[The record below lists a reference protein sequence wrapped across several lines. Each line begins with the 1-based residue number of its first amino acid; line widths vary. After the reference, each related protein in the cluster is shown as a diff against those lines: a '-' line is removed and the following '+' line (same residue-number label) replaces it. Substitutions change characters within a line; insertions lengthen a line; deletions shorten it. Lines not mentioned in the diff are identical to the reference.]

1 MIFIA
6 LLILLLTLMIGVPV
20 PVSFMASAAWLIFF
34 GGPEG
39 AGYPPSQ
46 LLPYGYAQMN
56 STSLL
61 AIALFIAAGGI
72 MERGKIG
79 EKLIDFVDVFVGHLR
94 GGLGIVGVV
103 SSAIVGS
110 ICGAACATLSCVGA
124 IMFPRFHEEGYPR
137 GLSAAL
143 LANASL
149 LGLLIPPNATLI
161 IFAWI
166 SGQSVLACFL
176 ATIIPGFI
184 TIALLC
190 FANMW
195 LLRHNKTVVTA
206 EKGERTLAD
215 KVVLF
220 RKRGKLALPALMLP
234 VIVLG
239 GIYGGVMTTTE
250 ASAMA
255 VFYAI
260 PVGLFVYKGLTLKN
274 TYQVIVESAIT
285 TGVIMVMLYS
295 VSMLSR
301 LYLLE
306 DLPGVLLSV
315 FYSISSEPMMILFM
329 INIFLVIMGML
340 MDDISVVVLTTP
352 ILMPIIIELGFN
364 PIHYAS
370 IVAVNTGLGCITP
383 PAAPVLYLSGRLGSA
398 PIDEMM
404 KPCFTF
410 ILMCWIPVLAI
421 TVLFPKISLFLPHM
435 ILGTPW

>member
-6 LLILLLTLMIGVPV
+6 LAVLMICLMIGVPV
-20 PVSFMASAAWLIFF
+20 PVSFMASAVWLIFF
-34 GGPEG
+34 GGADG
-39 AGYPPSQ
+39 TGYKPSQ

-56 STSLL
+56 SVSLI

-79 EKLIDFVDVFVGHLR
+79 EKLIDFVDVFVGHLK

-103 SSAIVGS
+103 SCAIVGS
-110 ICGAACATLSCVGA
+110 ICGAACATLSCVGS
-124 IMFPRFHEEGYPR
+124 IMFPRFHAEGYPR
-137 GLSAAL
+137 GLAAAL

-176 ATIIPGFI
+176 ATVLPGII
-184 TIALLC
+184 TIILLC
-190 FANMW
+190 LVNTWM
-195 LLRHNKTVVTA
+195 LRHNTTVTIGN
-206 EKGERTLAD
+206 KSERTLGD
-215 KVVLF
+215 KIQLF
-220 RKRGKLALPALMLP
+220 RKRGKMAIPALLLP
-234 VIVLG
+234 FIVLG
-239 GIYGGVMTTTE
+239 GIYGGIMTTTE

-255 VFYAI
+255 VLYAI
-260 PVGLFVYKGLTLKN
+260 PVGMFIYKGLNLKN
-274 TYQVIVESAIT
+274 SYQVLVESAIT

-301 LYLLE
+301 LYILE
-306 DLPGVLLSV
+306 ELPEVLLSV
-315 FYSISSEPMMILFM
+315 FYGVSNDPMVIMFM

-352 ILMPIIIELGFN
+352 ILMPIIMKLGFN
-364 PIHYAS
+364 PIHYAA
-370 IVAVNTGLGCITP
+370 IVGVNTGLGCITP

-410 ILMCWIPVLAI
+410 ILFCWIPVLFL
-421 TVLFPKISLFLPHM
+421 TVFFPKISLLLPHL
-435 ILGTPW
+435 ILGTAW

>member
-6 LLILLLTLMIGVPV
+6 LIILVFCLIIGVPV

-34 GGPEG
+34 GGPGGEG
-39 AGYPPSQ
+39 YAASQ

-56 STSLL
+56 SVSLL

-79 EKLIDFVDVFVGHLR
+79 EKLIDFVDVFVGHLK
-94 GGLGIVGVV
+94 GGLGIVATI
-103 SSAIVGS
+103 SCAIVGS
-110 ICGAACATLSCVGA
+110 ICGAACATLSCVGS
-124 IMFPRFHEEGYPR
+124 IMIPRFEAEGYPR
-137 GLSAAL
+137 GLVAAL

-176 ATIIPGFI
+176 ATVIPGFI
-184 TIALLC
+184 TIILIC
-190 FANMW
+190 SANRW
-195 LLRHNKTVVTA
+195 LLRKNTEVLAAAKTD
-206 EKGERTLAD
+206 RTTAD
-215 KVVLF
+215 KVRLF
-220 RKRGKLALPALMLP
+220 QTRGKQALPALMLP
-234 VIVLG
+234 FIVLG
-239 GIYGGVMTTTE
+239 GIYGGIMTTTE

-255 VFYAI
+255 VLYAI
-260 PVGLFVYKGLTLKN
+260 PVGMFVYKGLTLKG
-274 TYQVIVESAIT
+274 TYKIIVETAVT

-295 VSMLSR
+295 VAMLSR
-301 LYLLE
+301 LYILE
-306 DLPGVLLSV
+306 DLPGVLLGV
-315 FYSISSEPMMILFM
+315 FYAVSSDPLMIMFM

-364 PIHYAS
+364 PIHYAA
-370 IVAVNTGLGCITP
+370 IVGVNTGLGCITP
-383 PAAPVLYLSGRLGSA
+383 PAAPVLYLSGRLGGA

-404 KPCFTF
+404 RPCLWF
-410 ILMCWIPVLAI
+410 IVLCWVPVLFV
-421 TVLFPKISLFLPHM
+421 TVFFPKISLFLPHFIM
-435 ILGTPW
+435 GVPW

>member
-6 LLILLLTLMIGVPV
+6 LAILMVCLMIGVPV

-34 GGPEG
+34 GGPGGEG
-39 AGYPPSQ
+39 YQASQ

-56 STSLL
+56 SVALI

-79 EKLIDFVDVFVGHLR
+79 EKLIDFVDVFVGHIK

-103 SSAIVGS
+103 SCAIVGS
-110 ICGAACATLSCVGA
+110 ICGAACATLSCVGS
-124 IMFPRFHEEGYPR
+124 IMFPRFYAEGYPR
-137 GLSAAL
+137 GLAAAL

-176 ATIIPGFI
+176 ATVIPGII
-184 TIALLC
+184 TIVLLC
-190 FANMW
+190 LVNRW
-195 LLRHNKTVVTA
+195 LLINSGTLLKTD
-206 EKGERTLAD
+206 KSSRTLSD
-215 KVVLF
+215 KVHLF
-220 RKRGKLALPALMLP
+220 KERGKQALPALMLP
-234 VIVLG
+234 IIVLG
-239 GIYGGVMTTTE
+239 GIYGGIMTTTE

-255 VFYAI
+255 VLYAI
-260 PVGLFVYKGLTLKN
+260 PIGMFVYKGLTIKN
-274 TYQVIVESAIT
+274 SYQVLVESAIT

-315 FYSISSEPMMILFM
+315 FYKVSDDPMIIMFM

-352 ILMPIIIELGFN
+352 ILMPIIMKLGFN
-364 PIHYAS
+364 PIHYAA
-370 IVAVNTGLGCITP
+370 IVGVNTGLGCITP

-404 KPCFTF
+404 KPCLWF
-410 ILMCWIPVLAI
+410 ILLCWIPVLFV
-421 TVLFPKISLFLPHM
+421 TVFFPKISLLLPHI